1 MHEAIREHRRGG
13 EQQSD
18 GLVAMEGS
26 SLQIAAGVL
35 FPMNIMRLELRFH
48 LRNSISLWLCS

>member
-26 SLQIAAGVL
+26 SLQIAAGVAL
-35 FPMNIMRLELRFH
+35 CLGSDASDFVFH
-48 LRNSISLWLCS
+48 ADDLAEV